1 MAKKNE
7 NGVIDINE
15 TLSKS
20 EAFFEKYKKPI
31 IAVLIAL
38 VAIIVGWYLY
48 KNYVSEPRKA
58 KASTALALS
67 QENFNNQNFE
77 LALNGDSLKSVGL
90 LKIISD
96 FKGTDAANLANLYAG
111 LCYANTDK
119 WEDAIKH
126 LEAFKPR
133 TDKMI
138 SPSAVAALGNAYAHV
153 DKLDKAVSKLKEAA
167 TLADKQSKEG
177 VNNALSADFLLQ
189 AGKILESQGK
199 KDEALKVYKEIK
211 EKYVSAYIVQDQEI
225 EKYIE
230 RASR

>member
-48 KNYVSEPRKA
+48 RNYVSEPRKA

-67 QENFNNQNFE
+67 QEYFNNQNFE

-119 WEDAIKH
+119 WEEAIKY

-133 TDKMI
+133 NDQMI

-153 DKLDKAVSKLKEAA
+153 EKLDKAVSKLKEAA

-199 KDEALKVYKEIK
+199 KDDALKIYKEIK